1 MVNHVVRHMGAR
13 YIDFWPDSIPGP
25 SLRLKFLPVQ
35 ENLPEPGFVLKNY
48 LRAENRYSGKCFKL
62 LAKHPTCKSAVLK
75 QCPTFRR
82 DSGVNFC
89 DRARIRVIGWF
100 S

>member
-35 ENLPEPGFVLKNY
+35 ENLPEPGFVLKNS
-48 LRAENRYSGKCFKL
+48 LRAEIL
-62 LAKHPTCKSAVLK
+62 I
-75 QCPTFRR
+75 
-82 DSGVNFC
+82 
-89 DRARIRVIGWF
+89 RADAANYLQ
-100 S
+100 ST